1 MPSPE
6 LTPAPAG
13 VDSFIAE
20 FWRWIFGIIGAVG
33 GIFLTRLTGRYSLI
47 VEKVTRLETQME
59 GIKEQLDRLENRLT
73 ILLENKGVGRG

>member
-1 MPSPE
+1 M
-6 LTPAPAG
+6 
-13 VDSFIAE
+13 
-20 FWRWIFGIIGAVG
+20 G